1 MEHAQQQALSVSA
14 FLNITD
20 NCLRNLGNAVVVGE
34 ISYIK
39 AYTHLYFT
47 LKDESSSVDCLM
59 FASRLSSLDFKPEIG
74 MQVVITGQSS
84 LYKKNGQFK
93 LIAYSMK
100 PAGQGMI
107 MEKLRL
113 LKEKLQKEGVFD
125 LIKRPLPPFP
135 NRVGVITSVDGRV
148 IHDIA
153 MTLQRRCSG
162 IELRVYNAKVQ
173 GDGAAKSLISALTQ
187 ANAEAGTAYGC
198 DILIIGRGGGSFED
212 LLPFS
217 DETFTRAVAHSK
229 IPIISAVGH
238 EPDVAL
244 TDFAADVRAATPT
257 AAAELVSP
265 HVKDELKAFCDNML
279 LRMSDALGRIID
291 PLTMRAE
298 HLIHRLQ
305 SGCPQHELQRRYDL
319 LQSLL
324 LRSGSALNALEGGKK
339 SRLFDLQRRLAANDP
354 MQKVL
359 KEHTC
364 LYDLVHRLDLA
375 VEKNSSDVKAKFELL
390 CSRLNNCGVED
401 RVQQMETRLE
411 KSSASLCAL
420 NPLAV
425 LTRGYS
431 ITFNERG
438 HVALV
443 NEISQGD
450 KITTMTCDGV
460 IESVVEQFRLKA
472 PGELMGNSDQNEA
485 K

>member
-1 MEHAQQQALSVSA
+1 MDQAEQQAISVSD

-20 NCLRNLGNAVVVGE
+20 NCLKNLGNAVVIGE

-47 LKDESSSVDCLM
+47 LKDENSSVDCLM
-59 FASRLSSLDFKPEIG
+59 FTSKASSLNFKPAIG

-100 PAGQGMI
+100 PAGHGMI

-125 LIKRPLPPFP
+125 LINRPLPRFP
-135 NRVGVITSVDGRV
+135 DRVGVITSEDGRV

-162 IELRVYNAKVQ
+162 IELRIYNAKVQ
-173 GDGAAKSLISALTQ
+173 GEGAAKSLIAALKQ
-187 ANAEAGTAYGC
+187 ANAEAGTPCGC

-217 DETFTRAVAHSK
+217 DEALTRAVAHSK

-238 EPDVAL
+238 EPDIAL

-265 HVKDELKAFCDNML
+265 HTKEELQAFTDSLL

-291 PLTMRAE
+291 PLKMRTE
-298 HLIHRLQ
+298 HLILRLQ
-305 SGCPQHELQRRYDL
+305 SACPQHELQRRRDL

-324 LRSGSALNALEGGKK
+324 LRAGSALNALEGEKK
-339 SRLFDLQRRLAANDP
+339 SRLLDLQRRMAACDP

-359 KEHTC
+359 KERSRLH
-364 LYDLVHRLDLA
+364 DLVHRMDLA
-375 VEKNSSDVKAKFELL
+375 VEKNSSDVKVRFERL
-390 CSRLNNCGVED
+390 CSRLNNCGVDD
-401 RVQQMETRLE
+401 RVLHMVTRLE
-411 KSSASLCAL
+411 KCSASLCAL

-425 LTRGYS
+425 LIRGYS
-431 ITFNERG
+431 ITFNDRG
-438 HVALV
+438 HAALV
-443 NEISQGD
+443 KEISKGD

-460 IESVVEQFRLKA
+460 IESVVEQYKLQA
-472 PGELMGNSDQNEA
+472 PGELMVTSIKEDA
-485 K
+485 